1 MPMSAMLE
9 PHWAARVKAF
19 IKDSIYKYTLHADQA
34 KALGSRLMTNSFL
47 ENVMIQK
54 LDHR

>member
-1 MPMSAMLE
+1 MPMSAMLK
-9 PHWAARVKAF
+9 PQWAARVKMF
-19 IKDSIYKYTLHADQA
+19 IKDSMHKYKFYADQA
-34 KALGSRLMTNSFL
+34 KALGSRLMTDSFL